1 MSILRIFL
9 FLILLIGFIGFLIS
23 LKNHKEWIKELDKKE
38 HKLYFLYPLV
48 DIIFHRTRLDKYLN
62 QRTWIREAGKALTV
76 ANKVED
82 WQKIYWYRKISLV
95 MVILYLFFAI
105 AFLSQIGN
113 GMKAGLWSGTYLS
126 RPDFGEGDREVH
138 LTAIIDSAENSTDN
152 NERTEILVEDMVLR
166 VEERSYK
173 KEDLEKLFQ
182 NSFEYLEIAVLG
194 ENQSPEAIYSDLIF
208 YRNVPSTSI
217 LVDWQPVDPNLIDR
231 NGTVR
236 NEKLPK
242 NGINTK
248 VNLILS

>member
-95 MVILYLFFAI
+95 MVIF
-105 AFLSQIGN
+105 
-113 GMKAGLWSGTYLS
+113 
-126 RPDFGEGDREVH
+126 
-138 LTAIIDSAENSTDN
+138 
-152 NERTEILVEDMVLR
+152 
-166 VEERSYK
+166 
-173 KEDLEKLFQ
+173 
-182 NSFEYLEIAVLG
+182 
-194 ENQSPEAIYSDLIF
+194 IYS
-208 YRNVPSTSI
+208 
-217 LVDWQPVDPNLIDR
+217 
-231 NGTVR
+231 
-236 NEKLPK
+236 LP
-242 NGINTK
+242 
-248 VNLILS
+248 LHFLAR